1 MLEKPETNFST
12 CNPADQSAILILNK
26 RRERMLC
33 EFSLLTSDAYVND
46 EWYSHIFNFHLNLA
60 AEWMDKLNEE
70 EKELANRTF
79 DAALE
84 FLSLVDGDCDRG
96 RAHV

>member
-1 MLEKPETNFST
+1 
-12 CNPADQSAILILNK
+12 
-26 RRERMLC
+26 
-33 EFSLLTSDAYVND
+33 
-46 EWYSHIFNFHLNLA
+46 
-60 AEWMDKLNEE
+60 MDKLNEE